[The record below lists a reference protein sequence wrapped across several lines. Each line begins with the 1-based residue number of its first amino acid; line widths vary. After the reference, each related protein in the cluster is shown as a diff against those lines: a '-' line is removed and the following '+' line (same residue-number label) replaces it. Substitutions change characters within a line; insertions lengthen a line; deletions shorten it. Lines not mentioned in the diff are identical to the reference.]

1 MALRL
6 NLCLLQTRN
15 TSPSGDEAVCW
26 EHARHSRR
34 VSYKHHNV
42 FMTKSV
48 LNTQNFSAG
57 KWCEQEPGRD
67 HVPSISPDPG
77 RYIEAPSPGGPTP
90 STFSLSTCSSDL
102 LHPPPT
108 RTMGCSGCSGG
119 CGSSCGGCGSS
130 CCVPVCCCVPAC
142 SCSSCGK
149 GGCGSSCGGSKGGCG
164 SCGGS
169 KGGCGSSCC
178 VPVCC
183 CVPACS
189 CSSCG
194 KGGCGSCGCS
204 QSSCCVPVCC
214 QRKI

>member
-15 TSPSGDEAVCW
+15 TSPPGDEAVCW

-77 RYIEAPSPGGPTP
+77 RYIEAPGPRGPTP

-102 LHPPPT
+102 LHPQPT

-130 CCVPVCCCVPAC
+130 C
-142 SCSSCGK
+142 
-149 GGCGSSCGGSKGGCG
+149 
-164 SCGGS
+164 
-169 KGGCGSSCC
+169 GGCGSSCC

>member
-77 RYIEAPSPGGPTP
+77 RYIEAPGPRGPTP

-102 LHPPPT
+102 LHPQPT
-108 RTMGCSGCSGG
+108 RTMGCSGCS
-119 CGSSCGGCGSS
+119 GGCGSS

-204 QSSCCVPVCC
+204 QSSCHVPVCC